1 MEGDGKPGGGRENLL
16 LFFFSDVPGPPV
28 SMGGTWARPSEK

>member
-16 LFFFSDVPGPPV
+16 LFFSDVPGPPV

>member
-1 MEGDGKPGGGRENLL
+1 MESLEGGERTCS
-16 LFFFSDVPGPPV
+16 FFFSDVPGPPV